1 MSKQIVVHNID
12 EQDKYK
18 NTILD
23 NLNNS
28 VNMLQQVL
36 RNSDALNAFKIFKF
50 EKMAT
55 EPLSGNPENLIEV
68 IGSYIF
74 DIYYGCGVFIQ
85 DISGTSL
92 DC

>member
-12 EQDKYK
+12 ELDKYK

-36 RNSDALNAFKIFKF
+36 RNNDVLNAFKIF
-50 EKMAT
+50 
-55 EPLSGNPENLIEV
+55 
-68 IGSYIF
+68 
-74 DIYYGCGVFIQ
+74 
-85 DISGTSL
+85 
-92 DC
+92 

>member
-36 RNSDALNAFKIFKF
+36 RNSDALNAFKIF
-50 EKMAT
+50 
-55 EPLSGNPENLIEV
+55 
-68 IGSYIF
+68 
-74 DIYYGCGVFIQ
+74 CGVFIQ

-92 DC
+92 YC

>member
-36 RNSDALNAFKIFKF
+36 RNSDALNAFKLFKF

-68 IGSYIF
+68 IGSF
-74 DIYYGCGVFIQ
+74 NAGMMF
-85 DISGTSL
+85 S
-92 DC
+92 

>member
-28 VNMLQQVL
+28 VNMYEPITSIRFSGLPESGSVAIFSNL
-36 RNSDALNAFKIFKF
+36 KILNAFNASLLRNTCCSIL
-50 EKMAT
+50 T
-55 EPLSGNPENLIEV
+55 LLLIR
-68 IGSYIF
+68 IKKG
-74 DIYYGCGVFIQ
+74 Q
-85 DISGTSL
+85 L
-92 DC
+92 

>member
-36 RNSDALNAFKIFKF
+36 RNSDALNAFKFSSLRKWQRNRF
-50 EKMAT
+50 LAT
-55 EPLSGNPENLIEV
+55 RKILLK
-68 IGSYIF
+68 
-74 DIYYGCGVFIQ
+74 
-85 DISGTSL
+85 
-92 DC
+92 